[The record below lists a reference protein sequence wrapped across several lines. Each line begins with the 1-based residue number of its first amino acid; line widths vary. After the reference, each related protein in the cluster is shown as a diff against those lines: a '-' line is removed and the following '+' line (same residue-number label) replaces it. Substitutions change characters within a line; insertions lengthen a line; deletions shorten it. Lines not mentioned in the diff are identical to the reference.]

1 MTEHNNTIEMKSMLP
16 VGTLLQNGKYRIE
29 RYLSSGGFGNTYVAT
44 NVEFEERVA
53 IKEFFMRG
61 ISERDDDSIS
71 VSVSNE
77 LNSEQFTG
85 QKEKFKKEARRLR
98 RLKEEHIV
106 SVHDL
111 FEENGTAYYVMDYI
125 EGESLSSRLKR
136 TGKPL
141 SETEALNILNQVL
154 DALDTVHA
162 EGIFH
167 LDIKPA
173 NIMIDNHGQ
182 AMLIDFG
189 ASKQTKQEGGAT
201 TSTGLCYTPGYA
213 PIEQM
218 AQNLNQFGPWTDIYA
233 LGASLYYMLTLH
245 PLPSP
250 ADLLEDASLLQMENL
265 SPKMQQLIRRMMT
278 PVRTKRPQS
287 IAEVR
292 RLLDTK
298 PENEETQVIAPPP
311 ISRNIPV
318 REQTPKPNPQT
329 YSRQFNENQMA
340 KQSSSNKLWIIP
352 ILFVI
357 GLFLAGGV
365 AGGLFLL
372 NKKTSIEEP
381 NDLETANK
389 ETVSDKIN
397 EDEVI
402 SVNGVSFKMVCVQ
415 GGTFIMGAT
424 DEQGYADEDEY
435 PTHNVTL
442 SSFSIGETEV
452 TQELW
457 QAVMGYNPSTFKG
470 GLRRP
475 VEEISWN
482 DCQSF
487 INQLN
492 SMTGR
497 NFRLPTEAEWEYA
510 ARGGQKSNGYMFAG
524 SNYCDDVAWNVNN
537 SNKTTHDVGSKS
549 ANELGLYDM
558 SGNVWEWCQDRYG
571 AYSSSSQTNPVG
583 SSSGDSRVYRGG
595 SGGSQV
601 TRCRVTSRRSK
612 SPESHFGDLGLRL
625 AL

>member
-111 FEENGTAYYVMDYI
+111 FEENGTAYYVMDFI

-213 PIEQM
+213 Q
-218 AQNLNQFGPWTDIYA
+218 
-233 LGASLYYMLTLH
+233 
-245 PLPSP
+245 
-250 ADLLEDASLLQMENL
+250 
-265 SPKMQQLIRRMMT
+265 
-278 PVRTKRPQS
+278 
-287 IAEVR
+287 
-292 RLLDTK
+292 
-298 PENEETQVIAPPP
+298 
-311 ISRNIPV
+311 
-318 REQTPKPNPQT
+318 
-329 YSRQFNENQMA
+329 
-340 KQSSSNKLWIIP
+340 
-352 ILFVI
+352 I
-357 GLFLAGGV
+357 GRAHV
-365 AGGLFLL
+365 
-372 NKKTSIEEP
+372 
-381 NDLETANK
+381 
-389 ETVSDKIN
+389 
-397 EDEVI
+397 
-402 SVNGVSFKMVCVQ
+402 
-415 GGTFIMGAT
+415 
-424 DEQGYADEDEY
+424 
-435 PTHNVTL
+435 
-442 SSFSIGETEV
+442 
-452 TQELW
+452 
-457 QAVMGYNPSTFKG
+457 
-470 GLRRP
+470 
-475 VEEISWN
+475 
-482 DCQSF
+482 
-487 INQLN
+487 
-492 SMTGR
+492 
-497 NFRLPTEAEWEYA
+497 
-510 ARGGQKSNGYMFAG
+510 
-524 SNYCDDVAWNVNN
+524 
-537 SNKTTHDVGSKS
+537 
-549 ANELGLYDM
+549 
-558 SGNVWEWCQDRYG
+558 
-571 AYSSSSQTNPVG
+571 
-583 SSSGDSRVYRGG
+583 
-595 SGGSQV
+595 
-601 TRCRVTSRRSK
+601 
-612 SPESHFGDLGLRL
+612 
-625 AL
+625 